1 MKRWLLWTAVG
12 TLTVAIA
19 VHLITLAAIPIVIMN
34 GAMSRYPANM
44 IMRGARPNA
53 QSRGV
58 VRPSPDLVYSVVSY
72 DVSKGPVRFT
82 AKVPTDTYWSVSMF
96 QENTDNFFVINDS
109 QVKSNP
115 VEILIVNRDTQ
126 PADAGKAQ
134 IVVSPSP
141 RGTMLVRH
149 LLLSDDKL
157 PELINI
163 QKQSSLELVGSSRA
177 PTVPAGTGNVMEAP
191 PLTTI
196 KGGPSFEATQYTNS
210 AYGFS
215 IQYPKAWKEAPPAGK
230 QVFVAAAATKV
241 PALTISVRDEPTF
254 AQAVNAALS
263 DTGSTEINISPSI
276 DVKLADGTTASQSAL
291 KFTLKAGY
299 PADALALGVQRD
311 GKWIIAT
318 LTTVTM
324 AAPYNEAQFSEIL
337 QTLKLNK

>member
-1 MKRWLLWTAVG
+1 MRKWLLWTAVG
-12 TLTVAIA
+12 TLAVAIA
-19 VHLITLAAIPIVIMN
+19 VHLITLVAIPIVIMDR
-34 GAMSRYPANM
+34 AMSKYPANT

-72 DVSKGPVRFT
+72 DVSKGPVSFT

-96 QENTDNFFVINDS
+96 QENTDNFFVINDR

-115 VEILIVNRDTQ
+115 VELLIVNQGAQ
-126 PADAGKAQ
+126 PANAGKAQ
-134 IVVSPSP
+134 VVVSPSP

-157 PELINI
+157 PDLIDI
-163 QKQSSLELVGSSRA
+163 QKQSALEVVGSLRSS
-177 PTVPAGTGNVMEAP
+177 TLPAGTGNVVQAP
-191 PLTTI
+191 PPTTT
-196 KGGPSFEATQYTNS
+196 KGGPSFEAAQYTNS
-210 AYGFS
+210 AYVFS
-215 IQYPKAWKEAPPAGK
+215 IQYPKAWKEAPPTGK

-254 AQAVNAALS
+254 AQAVNAALT
-263 DTGSTEINISPSI
+263 DTGSTEINISPPTN
-276 DVKLADGTTASQSAL
+276 VKLADTTASQSVL

-299 PADALALGVQRD
+299 VADAVALGVQKD
-311 GKWIIAT
+311 GKWILAT

-337 QTLKLNK
+337 QTLRLDK